1 MLVFKLYFLLLA
13 KDLPST
19 DGTHV
24 LITLGG
30 FYLFLYFILE
40 IGLAEGT
47 KLFNLFILFET
58 MMGQLKLFLFL
69 NCYYFLSYICFVLF
83 KLSAELL
90 FPNNE
95 NYSKFILTDLSQH
108 IVSILSSAMPNLSC
122 FKSKVSCVLENYISL
137 SLMFSIMLQASCY
150 CCMFINKVS

>member
-1 MLVFKLYFLLLA
+1 LERSALTRIRMFVFKLYFLLLA

-30 FYLFLYFILE
+30 IYLFLYFILD
-40 IGLAEGT
+40 IGLVEGT

-58 MMGQLKLFLFL
+58 KMGWLKVFLFL
-69 NCYYFLSYICFVLF
+69 NCYYFLTYIYIVLL
-83 KLSAELL
+83 KLSTELL

-95 NYSKFILTDLSQH
+95 N
-108 IVSILSSAMPNLSC
+108 
-122 FKSKVSCVLENYISL
+122 
-137 SLMFSIMLQASCY
+137 
-150 CCMFINKVS
+150 